1 MKIGLSYGK
10 CVRDIVSQV
19 VKIEDVLLIVT
30 RTALEDRS
38 QIKQMASIYGNV
50 RDYWYGLD
58 LETCTL
64 MAELLWDMGKIY
76 QPRLIVEENQLF
88 NRWAESCSEGG
99 IWLDLVHSYTGDNEM
114 AAEAYR
120 NYLMVRKLVE

>member
-1 MKIGLSYGK
+1 MKIGLSYGR
-10 CVRDIVSQV
+10 CVRDIVNQV

-38 QIKQMASIYGNV
+38 QIKQMASIYGNA
-50 RDYWYGLD
+50 RDYWQGLD

-76 QPRLIVEENQLF
+76 QPRLIVGGNQLF
-88 NRWAESCSEGG
+88 NRWTESYSEYG